1 MNKKFNGK
9 AIIFSA
15 PSGAGKTTIVKK
27 VLNAGIP
34 LKFSVSAC
42 SRRKRDGEEN
52 GKDYH
57 FLNVKEFKH
66 KIERNEFIEWEEVYK
81 NNYYGTL
88 KSEIDRIWKSKNH
101 VIFDVDVK
109 GGLSLKKYFG
119 ENAISIFINP
129 PSIKI
134 LFDRLRNRGTDNDS
148 SLKKRMYK
156 AKTEL
161 TYKNQFDMAITN
173 DNLNLTVQETLK
185 IIKSFIGAR

>member
-42 SRRKRDGEEN
+42 SRRKRDSEEN

-185 IIKSFIGAR
+185 IIKSFIGAV

>member
-15 PSGAGKTTIVKK
+15 PSGAGKTTIVKE
-27 VLNAGIP
+27 VLNADIP
-34 LKFSVSAC
+34 LKFSISAC
-42 SRRKRDGEEN
+42 SRRKRDSEEN

-185 IIKSFIGAR
+185 IIKSFIGAV